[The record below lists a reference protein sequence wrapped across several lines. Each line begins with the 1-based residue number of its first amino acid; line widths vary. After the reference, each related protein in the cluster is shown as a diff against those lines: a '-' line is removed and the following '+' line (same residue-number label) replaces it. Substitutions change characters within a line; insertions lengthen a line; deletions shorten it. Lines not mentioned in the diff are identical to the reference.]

1 MSVCSVEL
9 VLVYVQLVAQC
20 LGLEQI
26 AKGLRDK

>member
-1 MSVCSVEL
+1 MLVCSVEL
-9 VLVYVQLVAQC
+9 VPVRAQLVAQC